1 MNCAVARHMIGAEV
15 RKLVR
20 HGPTMMTAS
29 VLSLGIT
36 ALYLA
41 VIWFRAEGAIG
52 GAQALS
58 SGSTLL
64 GAYFGSFTAMFVGTM
79 AGTID
84 LNNGVFRDLVA
95 TGRSRTALYLI
106 RIPAAIFVALAFN
119 LGGFLLTVVTALAL
133 SGDEAAPSAG
143 TILEFGGW
151 VILATTV
158 VTILSVGVASLTGS
172 TSLTLTALIGWQ
184 TVASTLLYGA
194 AFLGPARNAL
204 LAVAL
209 GYLRPGP
216 AIGGPDLPG
225 NTNTLAMLT
234 LPMPAIV
241 AVLVIVAWAVVPTI
255 AGAWR
260 VRTQDA

>member
-1 MNCAVARHMIGAEV
+1 MIGAEV

-20 HGPTMMTAS
+20 HRPTMITAS

-41 VIWFRAEGAIG
+41 VIWFRADGAIG
-52 GAQALS
+52 SAQALS
-58 SGSTLL
+58 SGSTLI

-95 TGRSRTALYLI
+95 TGRSRTVLFLV
-106 RIPAAIFVALAFN
+106 RIPAALMLALAFN
-119 LGGFLLTVVTALAL
+119 LVGFALTVITALML
-133 SGDEAAPSAG
+133 KGDEATPSIS

-158 VTILSVGVASLTGS
+158 VTILSVGIASLTGS
-172 TSLTLTALIGWQ
+172 TALTLTALIGWQ

-194 AFLGPARNAL
+194 VFLGPARNAL

-209 GYLRPGP
+209 GNLRPGL
-216 AIGGPDLPG
+216 AIGTRDLPG
-225 NTNTLAMLT
+225 STNTLAMLT
-234 LPMPAIV
+234 LPGPAIV

-255 AGAWR
+255 VGAWR